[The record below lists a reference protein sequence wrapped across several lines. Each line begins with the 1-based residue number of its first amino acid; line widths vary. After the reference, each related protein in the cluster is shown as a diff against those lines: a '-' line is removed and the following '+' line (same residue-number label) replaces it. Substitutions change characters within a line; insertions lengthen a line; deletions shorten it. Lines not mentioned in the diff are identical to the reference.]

1 MARSGPKAS
10 LAAATRA
17 VCGVPAHA
25 GTGLRRAGA
34 ATEPA
39 RRALAPVVWLL
50 RRVWSPVTPLGRS
63 LIAAALICG
72 VLAAYLGWS
81 ELNVLAA
88 AALALLALSALMMLG
103 RTSLEVRLV
112 VEPVRVPV
120 GGAVAGEIVLRNTAR
135 SPLLPVMLELPVG
148 AGGVRFGLPILGR
161 GTEHS
166 EVFIVP
172 TERRAVVQVGPVT
185 TTRGDAVGLFRRD
198 VVWTESVEVFVHPRV
213 VPLESLGA
221 GLLRDLEGTTSDN
234 ISMSDLAF
242 HALREYSPGDDL
254 RHVHWRSSA
263 KAGELLVRQYL
274 DTRRSHV
281 LVVVDSAATAYDD
294 AEEFETAVSAAASI
308 MLRALLDSFDVSF
321 VCGPRSL
328 LKGSRRAALDAC
340 SRVEPGSENLVDSSG
355 VGARLATDASLAV
368 FVTGRHAD
376 YRTLQRSA
384 ALFPIETGRLA
395 IRVHSGAAPSLKPA
409 SHLSVLTVSRLEDL
423 PIVMR
428 ADGR

>member
-1 MARSGPKAS
+1 MAWPGPKAS
-10 LAAATRA
+10 LAAVASL
-17 VCGVPAHA
+17 
-25 GTGLRRAGA
+25 LRRAWA
-34 ATEPA
+34 PA
-39 RRALAPVVWLL
+39 
-50 RRVWSPVTPLGRS
+50 TPLGRS
-63 LIAAALICG
+63 LMVAAVTCG
-72 VLAAYLGWS
+72 VLAAHLGWS

-88 AALALLALSALMMLG
+88 AALALLVLAALMMLG

-112 VEPVRVPV
+112 VEPVRVTV

-135 SPLLPVMLELPVG
+135 TPLLPVLLELPVG
-148 AGGVRFGLPILGR
+148 AGRVRFGLPVLGR
-161 GTEHS
+161 GTEHA

-172 TERRAVVQVGPVT
+172 TERRAVIQVGPVT
-185 TTRGDAVGLFRRD
+185 TTRGDPVGLFRRE
-198 VVWTESVEVFVHPRV
+198 VAWTESVEIFVHPRV
-213 VPLESLGA
+213 VPLESLGT
-221 GLLRDLEGTTSDN
+221 GLLRDLEGTTSDS

-294 AEEFETAVSAAASI
+294 AEEFETAVSAAAS
-308 MLRALLDSFDVSF
+308 MLLRALLDSFEVSF
-321 VCGPRSL
+321 VCGPQVL
-328 LKGSRRAALDAC
+328 VKGSRRAALDAC
-340 SRVEPGSENLVDSSG
+340 SRVELGSERLLDASG

-368 FVTGRHAD
+368 LVTGRHAD
-376 YRTLQRSA
+376 YRSLLRSA

-409 SHLSVLTVSRLEDL
+409 AELSVLTVSRVEDL
-423 PIVMR
+423 PIVLR